1 MYGDIVRLL
10 LLTGQRRQEIAGF
23 QRSEIILD
31 EEPRIVMPAE
41 RTKNGKQHTVPLAP
55 QAIAILKPYLA
66 ADNESAHI
74 ASIAIF
80 NWASFSFAKAAL
92 DREFG
97 IEFRLHDLRRT
108 CATGMAE
115 WLGVAPHIIEAV
127 LNHSKPSVAGIYN
140 RATYQREMR
149 EALTRWADFV
159 TLLG

>member
-23 QRSEIILD
+23 QRSDIILD
-31 EEPRIVMPAE
+31 EEPRIVLPAE

-66 ADNESAHI
+66 ADNERAHI

-80 NWASFSFAKAAL
+80 NGWASFSFAKAAL
-92 DREFG
+92 DRELG
-97 IEFRLHDLRRT
+97 IEFRLHDLRR
-108 CATGMAE
+108 GMAE

-149 EALTRWADFV
+149 EALMRWADFV